1 MLVLIRGAGDLASGI
16 ALRLHHAHLSVVMTD
31 LPQPTAI
38 RRTVCFSQAI
48 VYGSMTVEDVTARFC
63 AAPENAAVILAAG
76 EIPVLA
82 DPEAKCRTALRP
94 DVVVDAIL
102 AKKNLGTRITDA
114 PCVIGVG
121 PGFTAGEDCHAAGTK
136 LEPEQMA
143 ALTAVATVVAREATI
158 PVGIDAAFCD
168 PMASLAI
175 AVAVGAT
182 FIRVPVF
189 VDTVVTSDGIVKPC
203 ARELQRYRKLLGAEN
218 IALLCDIQTKHTFM
232 LSSAISIEESAL
244 MATECGADALI
255 ITGAHTGSASP
266 LETIRRV
273 REVTKLPLIAGSGVN
288 AQNAADQLSLVE
300 AAIVGSA
307 MKPHGKAEEPIDE
320 ALAAKLMQ
328 SVKACR

>member
-1 MLVLIRGAGDLASGI
+1 MAKLDLLEKKSIIGMIHTLALPGTMDYCGDMTKVIDRALADLHAMQNAGVD
-16 ALRLHHAHLSVVMTD
+16 
-31 LPQPTAI
+31 
-38 RRTVCFSQAI
+38 
-48 VYGSMTVEDVTARFC
+48 
-63 AAPENAAVILAAG
+63 AVIV
-76 EIPVLA
+76 ENFCDHP
-82 DPEAKCRTALRP
+82 
-94 DVVVDAIL
+94 
-102 AKKNLGTRITDA
+102 
-114 PCVIGVG
+114 
-121 PGFTAGEDCHAAGTK
+121 AGTK

-158 PVGIDAAFCD
+158 PVGIDAA
-168 PMASLAI
+168 
-175 AVAVGAT
+175 

>member
-1 MLVLIRGAGDLASGI
+1 MAKLDLLEKKSIIGMIHTLALPGTMDYCGDMTKVIDRALADLHAMQNAGVD
-16 ALRLHHAHLSVVMTD
+16 
-31 LPQPTAI
+31 
-38 RRTVCFSQAI
+38 
-48 VYGSMTVEDVTARFC
+48 
-63 AAPENAAVILAAG
+63 AVIV
-76 EIPVLA
+76 ENFCDHP
-82 DPEAKCRTALRP
+82 
-94 DVVVDAIL
+94 
-102 AKKNLGTRITDA
+102 
-114 PCVIGVG
+114 
-121 PGFTAGEDCHAAGTK
+121 AGTK

-168 PMASLAI
+168 PM
-175 AVAVGAT
+175 AT

>member
-1 MLVLIRGAGDLASGI
+1 MAKLDLLEKKSIIGMIHTLALPGTMDYCGDMTKVIDRALADLHAMQNAGVD
-16 ALRLHHAHLSVVMTD
+16 
-31 LPQPTAI
+31 
-38 RRTVCFSQAI
+38 
-48 VYGSMTVEDVTARFC
+48 
-63 AAPENAAVILAAG
+63 AVIV
-76 EIPVLA
+76 ENFCDHP
-82 DPEAKCRTALRP
+82 
-94 DVVVDAIL
+94 
-102 AKKNLGTRITDA
+102 
-114 PCVIGVG
+114 
-121 PGFTAGEDCHAAGTK
+121 AGTK
-136 LEPEQMA
+136 LEPEHACREGGAVGAKVTPEQKRHIRRLA

>member
-1 MLVLIRGAGDLASGI
+1 MAKLDLLEKKSIIGMIHTLALPGTMDYCGDMTKVIDRALADLHAMQNAGVD
-16 ALRLHHAHLSVVMTD
+16 
-31 LPQPTAI
+31 
-38 RRTVCFSQAI
+38 
-48 VYGSMTVEDVTARFC
+48 
-63 AAPENAAVILAAG
+63 AVIV
-76 EIPVLA
+76 ENFCDHP
-82 DPEAKCRTALRP
+82 
-94 DVVVDAIL
+94 
-102 AKKNLGTRITDA
+102 
-114 PCVIGVG
+114 
-121 PGFTAGEDCHAAGTK
+121 AGTK

-244 MATECGADALI
+244 MRRGCPHHHGRAHRLRLSARDHPPRARSHEAPAHRGQRRQCAECSRPAVSRRGSHRRLGHEAARQGG
-255 ITGAHTGSASP
+255 GAHRRGSGSQAHA
-266 LETIRRV
+266 ERQG
-273 REVTKLPLIAGSGVN
+273 LPLIPLRLYG
-288 AQNAADQLSLVE
+288 QLRCSE
-300 AAIVGSA
+300 AYPSIHHVR
-307 MKPHGKAEEPIDE
+307 KE
-320 ALAAKLMQ
+320 
-328 SVKACR
+328 V

>member
-1 MLVLIRGAGDLASGI
+1 MAKLDLLEKKSIIGMIHTLALPGTMDYCGDMTKVIDRALADLHAMQNAGVD
-16 ALRLHHAHLSVVMTD
+16 
-31 LPQPTAI
+31 
-38 RRTVCFSQAI
+38 
-48 VYGSMTVEDVTARFC
+48 
-63 AAPENAAVILAAG
+63 AVIV
-76 EIPVLA
+76 ENFCDHP
-82 DPEAKCRTALRP
+82 
-94 DVVVDAIL
+94 
-102 AKKNLGTRITDA
+102 
-114 PCVIGVG
+114 
-121 PGFTAGEDCHAAGTK
+121 AGTK

-273 REVTKLPLIAGSGVN
+273 REVTKLPLIAECSRPAVSRRGRHRRLGHEAARQGGGAHRRGSGSQ
-288 AQNAADQLSLVE
+288 AHAERQGLPLIPLRLYGQLRCSE
-300 AAIVGSA
+300 AYPSIHHVR
-307 MKPHGKAEEPIDE
+307 KE
-320 ALAAKLMQ
+320 
-328 SVKACR
+328 V

>member
-1 MLVLIRGAGDLASGI
+1 MAKLDLLEKKSIIGMIHTLALPGTMDYCGDMTKVIDRALADLHAMQNAGVD
-16 ALRLHHAHLSVVMTD
+16 
-31 LPQPTAI
+31 
-38 RRTVCFSQAI
+38 
-48 VYGSMTVEDVTARFC
+48 
-63 AAPENAAVILAAG
+63 AVIV
-76 EIPVLA
+76 ENFCDHP
-82 DPEAKCRTALRP
+82 
-94 DVVVDAIL
+94 
-102 AKKNLGTRITDA
+102 
-114 PCVIGVG
+114 
-121 PGFTAGEDCHAAGTK
+121 AGTK

-175 AVAVGAT
+175 
-182 FIRVPVF
+182 RVPVF
-189 VDTVVTSDGIVKPC
+189 VDTVVTSDVIVKPC
-203 ARELQRYRKLLGAEN
+203 DIELQRYRKLLGAEN

>member
-1 MLVLIRGAGDLASGI
+1 MAKLDLLEKKSIIGMIHTLALPGTMDYCGDMTKVIDRALADLHAMQNAGVD
-16 ALRLHHAHLSVVMTD
+16 
-31 LPQPTAI
+31 
-38 RRTVCFSQAI
+38 
-48 VYGSMTVEDVTARFC
+48 
-63 AAPENAAVILAAG
+63 AVIV
-76 EIPVLA
+76 ENFCDHP
-82 DPEAKCRTALRP
+82 
-94 DVVVDAIL
+94 
-102 AKKNLGTRITDA
+102 
-114 PCVIGVG
+114 
-121 PGFTAGEDCHAAGTK
+121 AGTK

-143 ALTAVATVVAREATI
+143 ALTAVA
-158 PVGIDAAFCD
+158 
-168 PMASLAI
+168 
-175 AVAVGAT
+175 
-182 FIRVPVF
+182 
-189 VDTVVTSDGIVKPC
+189 TVVTSDGIVKPC

>member
-1 MLVLIRGAGDLASGI
+1 MAKLDLLEKKSIIGMIHTLALPGTMDYCGDMTKVIDRALADLHAMQNAGVD
-16 ALRLHHAHLSVVMTD
+16 
-31 LPQPTAI
+31 
-38 RRTVCFSQAI
+38 
-48 VYGSMTVEDVTARFC
+48 
-63 AAPENAAVILAAG
+63 AVIV
-76 EIPVLA
+76 ENFCDHP
-82 DPEAKCRTALRP
+82 
-94 DVVVDAIL
+94 
-102 AKKNLGTRITDA
+102 
-114 PCVIGVG
+114 
-121 PGFTAGEDCHAAGTK
+121 AGTK

-255 ITGAHTGSASP
+255 ITGAHTGSARDHPPRARSHEAP
-266 LETIRRV
+266 AHRGQRRQRAECSRPAV
-273 REVTKLPLIAGSGVN
+273 SRRGRHRRLGHEAARQGGGAHRRGSGSQAHAERQGLPLIPLRLYG
-288 AQNAADQLSLVE
+288 QLRCSE
-300 AAIVGSA
+300 AYPSIHHVR
-307 MKPHGKAEEPIDE
+307 KE
-320 ALAAKLMQ
+320 
-328 SVKACR
+328 V

>member
-1 MLVLIRGAGDLASGI
+1 MAKLDLLEKKSIIGMIHTLALPGTMDYCGDMTKVIDRALADLHAMQNAGVD
-16 ALRLHHAHLSVVMTD
+16 
-31 LPQPTAI
+31 
-38 RRTVCFSQAI
+38 
-48 VYGSMTVEDVTARFC
+48 
-63 AAPENAAVILAAG
+63 AVIV
-76 EIPVLA
+76 ENFCDHP
-82 DPEAKCRTALRP
+82 
-94 DVVVDAIL
+94 
-102 AKKNLGTRITDA
+102 
-114 PCVIGVG
+114 
-121 PGFTAGEDCHAAGTK
+121 AGTK

-189 VDTVVTSDGIVKPC
+189 GIVKPC